1 MHLEVNFG
9 DCARVLLEVHL
20 EAVGWLELVEGTRKS
35 VPVSLDEFAYL
46 LVSIPQL
53 SLTSTTLPAP
63 ENTKLF

>member
-1 MHLEVNFG
+1 VHLEVNFG
-9 DCARVLLEVHL
+9 DCSGAIRG
-20 EAVGWLELVEGTRKS
+20 AVGWLEVVEGTRKS
-35 VPVSLDEFAYL
+35 VPVSLDEFPYL